1 MRKIYYLFRSF
12 AFFSKASAS
21 KKVKT
26 SRVLDEKDYKKLSIL
41 LGGPLRNL
49 KYEDVRKYI
58 LRCDVSK
65 FPGDSLEQL
74 TLALPPP
81 DQLKQ
86 LEKLKNEYDDLN
98 EAEQFAVT
106 VSPVSFLNC

>member
-1 MRKIYYLFRSF
+1 MKKSYLFLSF
-12 AFFSKASAS
+12 TFFSKASTL
-21 KKVKT
+21 KKVKS
-26 SRVLDEKDYKKLSIL
+26 SRVLNEKDYKKLSIL

-49 KYEDVRKYI
+49 KYEDVKKYI
-58 LRCDVSK
+58 LRCDISK

-74 TLALPPP
+74 ILSLPPP

-86 LEKLKNEYDDLN
+86 LERFKNEYDDLN

-106 VSPVSFLNC
+106 VSLFFIFNN